1 MLFETTAI
9 MQHIIT
15 VKRVL
20 RFIMLIV
27 LRVIIS
33 LIDLI
38 VISIALQQSE
48 ASIVWSFLLSTV
60 QRYGIFAR
68 LIQNNP

>member
-1 MLFETTAI
+1 MLLETTAI

-68 LIQNNP
+68 LILNNP

>member
-1 MLFETTAI
+1 MLLETTAI
-9 MQHIIT
+9 KQHIIT

-48 ASIVWSFLLSTV
+48 ASIVWPFLLSTV

-68 LIQNNP
+68 LIMNNP

>member
-48 ASIVWSFLLSTV
+48 ASIVWPFLRLTL

-68 LIQNNP
+68 LIMNNP

>member
-1 MLFETTAI
+1 MLFEATAI

-15 VKRVL
+15 VKRIL
-20 RFIMLIV
+20 RFIVQFV

-33 LIDLI
+33 LIDL
-38 VISIALQQSE
+38 VVVSVVLLLSE
-48 ASIVWSFLLSTV
+48 ASIVWPFRLLTL